1 MTGESRALSDADR
14 ERIEAAIAALE
25 TRTSAELAVVVARQ
39 AHDYAAYPFLWS
51 AALGLFAGGALA
63 VAFPAVRP
71 IDVILVE
78 GVVFAL
84 AYLALHFTPLGI
96 ALVPA
101 HVKRA
106 HARRLAAAEFASI
119 VAQRTADRAGVL
131 LFVSL
136 AERHVEILVDRGVDA
151 AVGPN
156 EWPAI
161 VERFRAAEGGTL
173 ADRLVAATQACA
185 SILER
190 HLPPRPGQRNESP
203 DWIKEI

>member
-1 MTGESRALSDADR
+1 MAGKSRTLSDADR
-14 ERIEAAIAALE
+14 KRIEAAIAALE

-63 VAFPAVRP
+63 VAFPAGRP

-78 GVVFAL
+78 GIVFAL

-96 ALVPA
+96 ALIPA

-151 AVGPN
+151 TVGRN
-156 EWPAI
+156 EWPTI
-161 VERFRAAEGGTL
+161 VERFRTAEGDTL
-173 ADRLVAATQACA
+173 ADRLVAAIQASA
-185 SILER
+185 AVLER
-190 HLPPRPGQRNESP
+190 HLPPLPGQRNEIP
-203 DWIKEI
+203 DPVKEI

>member
-161 VERFRAAEGGTL
+161 VERFRDAEGGTL

-185 SILER
+185 SILGQ
-190 HLPPRPGQRNESP
+190 HLPPRPGQRNEIADP
-203 DWIKEI
+203 VKEI